1 MAGWRSWSATPYSRL
16 RHSFMMGMMG
26 LGVVGPI
33 RDRRMKIAL
42 VFAADACASLALAPY
57 RSERFIGALE
67 AEGVT
72 PIIVDVEGTDGGRLP
87 VPAYAGAPTTFFCA
101 ADGLAHILRQER
113 PALVQTFGAASCQA
127 RLWPRAG
134 DTPVLHVV
142 GSGGPVTR
150 ERDVAVAWRR
160 VRPPLR
166 SFAGWRARLASRHVD
181 GLIGTNRADLG
192 QHLDLGFFPRA
203 AFSMVVPPPVEAA
216 PRTDAGAGSTETP
229 TFGVYDPGATAASL
243 GFLLHAIGLSG
254 QPDFFRV
261 AIAPARLRALAPTAP
276 AGVSFVDAETVA
288 AFERE
293 IDVLVLPYGE
303 DRMTESVVAA
313 LRAGKIVIVP
323 EGGAAAE
330 LIEYGRH
337 GVLYAAGSAYHLA
350 MAINVMAQ
358 SWRNRPFDFEGV
370 EQMIAGLA
378 PEAVARGFASAYR
391 RLAA

>member
-1 MAGWRSWSATPYSRL
+1 
-16 RHSFMMGMMG
+16 
-26 LGVVGPI
+26 
-33 RDRRMKIAL
+33 MKIAL
-42 VFAADACASLALAPY
+42 VFAADATASLALAPY
-57 RSERFIGALE
+57 RSERFIAALR
-67 AEGVT
+67 AQGFV
-72 PIIVDVEGTDGGRLP
+72 PIIIDVEGKDAARLP

-101 ADGLAHILRQER
+101 ADGLARILRQER
-113 PALVQTFGAASCQA
+113 PALVQTFGAVSCHG

-134 DTPVLHVV
+134 DVPILHVV
-142 GSGGPVTR
+142 GSGGPVAR
-150 ERDVAVAWRR
+150 EQDIAVAWRR
-160 VRPPLR
+160 VRPSLR
-166 SFAGWRARLASRHVD
+166 SLAGLRARLASRHVD

-203 AFSMVVPPPVEAA
+203 GFSMVVPPPVEA
-216 PRTDAGAGSTETP
+216 PLRTDAEAASAETP
-229 TFGVYDPGATAASL
+229 IFGVYDPGATAASL
-243 GFLLHAIGLSG
+243 GFLMHAIGLSG

-261 AIAPARLRALAPTAP
+261 AIAPARLAALAPTAP
-276 AGVSFVDAETVA
+276 AGISFIDADDVA
-288 AFERE
+288 AFVSR

-313 LRAGKIVIVP
+313 LRAGKVVIVP
-323 EGGAAAE
+323 EGCAAAE

-370 EQMIAGLA
+370 EQMIAGLD